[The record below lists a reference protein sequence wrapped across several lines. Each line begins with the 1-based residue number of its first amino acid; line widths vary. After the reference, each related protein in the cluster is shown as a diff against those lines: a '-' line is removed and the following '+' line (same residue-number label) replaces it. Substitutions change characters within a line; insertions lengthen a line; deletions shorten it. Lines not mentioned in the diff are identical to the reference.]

1 MTIENKKLVAKLTA
15 IAILA
20 GGISYDTATTKKN
33 FKVNEKLQNVVE
45 TFNEDTKLDEAAEKN
60 IATYKNMSIVEAADY
75 LEESIDIEEKLENYD
90 FSEVTELDK
99 LTKEEYDFAETLTKE
114 DVFVFMEVINSENE
128 ESLELQETRLKAIKM
143 LEHLKATRE
152 NWIKENGKQ
161 VILKTLSW
169 TIKSSVAEG
178 FGLGVEEIDNI
189 KIPKLKK
196 VQDMNFYVLYNED
209 KIYMSG
215 KSDMF
220 NAFYYYYQ
228 IKSSSDL
235 QGEENKIYNEALNS
249 AKVLTMTGVNV
260 ENNKIY
266 NIRSLKE
273 AKKVLKK

>member
-1 MTIENKKLVAKLTA
+1 MIK
-15 IAILA
+15 
-20 GGISYDTATTKKN
+20 YYN

-99 LTKEEYDFAETLTKE
+99 LTKEEYDYAETLTKE

-161 VILKTLSW
+161 VILKTL
-169 TIKSSVAEG
+169 
-178 FGLGVEEIDNI
+178 L
-189 KIPKLKK
+189 
-196 VQDMNFYVLYNED
+196 
-209 KIYMSG
+209 
-215 KSDMF
+215 
-220 NAFYYYYQ
+220 
-228 IKSSSDL
+228 
-235 QGEENKIYNEALNS
+235 
-249 AKVLTMTGVNV
+249 
-260 ENNKIY
+260 
-266 NIRSLKE
+266 
-273 AKKVLKK
+273 